1 MRALADAVL
10 LAAVAVG
17 SVRSARAM
25 LRASWPR
32 RSPAAAILL
41 WQALGLAGGLA
52 AVGALLAIGV
62 SGPGNHVGV
71 IGGLAVLVGRVESGQ
86 LIAPHQS
93 PVLTA
98 LRLTFLMAGFALLAV
113 LYSVLAVAF
122 ADAIG
127 ARRRQREL
135 LALLAHGDPKVPG
148 ALVIDYPAAAAYCL
162 PGIRS
167 QIVVSVG
174 TLDLLAPAELT
185 AVLAHERAHLR
196 ARHDL
201 VLIPFTSLRRALP
214 RSAGIAEAHRTVA
227 LLVEMMADDR
237 ALRVRGLLPKEL
249 ATALVRFGTAGA
261 DCAPAGALAVAEGEL
276 TARVLRLLTPPPPLS
291 RAAQAAVVLTAALV
305 VATPLLLLVT
315 PLKPD
320 QDQHQPVERTAVPP
334 VRPTRVI
341 REWPYQAEQ
350 RSVRK
355 NLDFEFD
362 LPGTVRA
369 VVGRAA
375 ALELADLRADVG
387 QVDRGGDEGDHGE
400 EPDRAAVGGGVEPE
414 HEGHAEDDQ
423 PQWLGQLAGRDEGR
437 GGSDDAV
444 DKRPRLDHER
454 RDGKRHEEV
463 GQRGVGAI
471 AHD

>member
-1 MRALADAVL
+1 
-10 LAAVAVG
+10 
-17 SVRSARAM
+17 M

-71 IGGLAVLVGRVESGQ
+71 IGGLAVLAGRVESGQ
-86 LIAPHQS
+86 LIAPHQL
-93 PVLTA
+93 PLLTA
-98 LRLTFLMAGFALLAV
+98 LRLIFLTAGFALLAM
-113 LYSVLAVAF
+113 LYSVLVVAF

-214 RSAGIAEAHRTVA
+214 RSAGIADAHRTVA

-261 DCAPAGALAVAEGEL
+261 DGAPAGALAVAEGEL

-291 RAAQAAVVLTAALV
+291 RAAQAAIVLTAALV

-315 PLKPD
+315 PLRPGQG
-320 QDQHQPVERTAVPP
+320 QDPQVERTAVSP
-334 VRPTRVI
+334 VPPTRVI
-341 REWPYQAEQ
+341 GESTAAAEQ
-350 RSVRK
+350 RSVRE
-355 NLDFEFD
+355 N
-362 LPGTVRA
+362 
-369 VVGRAA
+369 
-375 ALELADLRADVG
+375 
-387 QVDRGGDEGDHGE
+387 
-400 EPDRAAVGGGVEPE
+400 
-414 HEGHAEDDQ
+414 
-423 PQWLGQLAGRDEGR
+423 
-437 GGSDDAV
+437 
-444 DKRPRLDHER
+444 
-454 RDGKRHEEV
+454 
-463 GQRGVGAI
+463 
-471 AHD
+471 